1 MNSQVVLLGD
11 SAANA
16 LHLQIVEKPVGYC
29 YELSQRRAVGN
40 NFLQPTHSIGS
51 HLQVE
56 GAHFLHLGA
65 ISADVARLTE
75 TGSLCAADKS
85 LQASLRNVAVDA
97 EGAVAVLVPKRGQ
110 WRCPA
115 SIRTGVRVAA
125 EDVGKKWARPAEPFT
140 PSLPQE
146 RAYCTAPA

>member
-1 MNSQVVLLGD
+1 M
-11 SAANA
+11 
-16 LHLQIVEKPVGYC
+16 K
-29 YELSQRRAVGN
+29 
-40 NFLQPTHSIGS
+40 
-51 HLQVE
+51 
-56 GAHFLHLGA
+56 GADFLHLGA

-85 LQASLRNVAVDA
+85 LQATIRNVAVDA
-97 EGAVAVLVPKRGQ
+97 EAAVAVLVPKRGH

-115 SIRTGVRVAA
+115 SIRTGVRVAP

-146 RAYCTAPA
+146 RAYRTAPA